1 VSTALAPSPTS
12 PAVEVLA
19 RVENLR
25 LALSE
30 PGLDFTSVANIRDH
44 AEVLHAAAKAARLG
58 LETANHAKEIQIRAE
73 RRCGELLLELMAT
86 ASTRPLRVLPNG
98 TLDELGI
105 NNFQSARYQQLA
117 RMTAHEFEARIDA
130 IKDAQREL
138 SFAAFVRAA
147 RPFVR
152 PQERRASSTE
162 TVLHNV
168 LRLLRE
174 VTKLRTP
181 AEVELARQV
190 VTVTRG
196 WDAALRRKAATAP
209 TRPDLERRPTCVLC
223 GREQP
228 ASLPPRC
235 QVCGGAWLTV

>member
-1 VSTALAPSPTS
+1 MSLALAPVAAPT
-12 PAVEVLA
+12 VEVLA
-19 RVENLR
+19 RLDHLR

-30 PGLDFTSVANIRDH
+30 PGLDFTDVATIRDR
-44 AEVLHAAAKAARLG
+44 AEVLHAAARAARLG

-73 RRCGELLLELMAT
+73 RRLGELLLELMAT
-86 ASTRPLRVLPNG
+86 SSSRPLRVLPNG

-117 RMTAHEFEARIDA
+117 RLDADEFETRLDA
-130 IKDAQREL
+130 IKSAQREL
-138 SFAAFVRAA
+138 TFAAFVRAA
-147 RPFVR
+147 RQFVR

-209 TRPDLERRPTCVLC
+209 IRPDLERIPTCVLC
-223 GREQP
+223 GRERP
-228 ASLPPRC
+228 AAQPPRC
-235 QVCGGAWLTV
+235 TVCGGAWLSV